1 MTSDLPIRDMTTQP
15 PARTRVLVADDSPVA
30 CELLVHLLTTDPR
43 LTVVGVAGDGVEA
56 VHAAQTLRPDVITMD
71 IHMPRLDGF
80 GACRKIMETCPTRI
94 VMMTASLDPT
104 DVASTFRTLEAG
116 ALVVIAKPNGPG
128 QPHYEAAADAFISTI
143 KTMSVVPVVRRWPR
157 ERAMATGIYA
167 AGTTAQ
173 GRMGGSVSDE
183 VIRVVAI
190 GASTGGPIALRA
202 VLSRIPRDF
211 PAPILIVQHI
221 AEGFD
226 EGFVEWLASAS
237 GFPVELARDGAA
249 VSPGTAYMAPS
260 GLHMTVTSSGTL
272 ELVSGPADGG
282 LRPSVAQLFR
292 SVNAA
297 FGAAAAGVLLTG
309 MGRDGALELQTMRRS
324 GAVTIAQDRESSVVH
339 GMPAEAIKLGAA
351 QYVLSPDEIAVVL
364 CDLFGRSTSLR
375 RGI

>member
-1 MTSDLPIRDMTTQP
+1 MTSDLPTRDMTMQP
-15 PARTRVLVADDSPVA
+15 SSRTRVLVADDSPVA
-30 CELLVHLLTTDPR
+30 CELLVHLLTTDPQ
-43 LTVVGVAGDGVEA
+43 LTVVGVAGDGVAA
-56 VHAAQTLRPDVITMD
+56 VHAAQTLRPDVIAMD

-80 GACRKIMETCPTRI
+80 AACRKIMETCPTRI

-116 ALVVIAKPNGPG
+116 ALVVIAKPDGPG
-128 QPHYEAAADAFISTI
+128 QPHYDAAADAFISTV
-143 KTMSVVPVVRRWPR
+143 KAMSAVPVVRRWPR
-157 ERAMATGIYA
+157 ERATATRIYA
-167 AGTTAQ
+167 AGTIAR

-190 GASTGGPIALRA
+190 GASTGGPVALRA
-202 VLSRIPRDF
+202 LLSRMPHDF
-211 PAPILIVQHI
+211 PAPMLIVQHI
-221 AEGFD
+221 ADGFD
-226 EGFVEWLASAS
+226 EGFVEWLAGAS

-249 VSPGTAYMAPS
+249 ALPGTAYMAPS
-260 GLHMTVTSSGTL
+260 GWHMTVTSSLTL

-282 LRPSVAQLFR
+282 LCPSVAQLFR

-297 FGAAAAGVLLTG
+297 FGAAAAGVLMTG
-309 MGRDGALELQTMRRS
+309 MGRDGALELKAMRGS

-351 QYVLSPDEIAVVL
+351 QYVLSPDEMAVVL
-364 CDLFGRSTSLR
+364 CDLFGPATSLR